1 MAVGCRGGRGAVAVL
16 VGCQKWHFSSL
27 KELSGQGLGL
37 GRPLQA
43 ERGV

>member
-1 MAVGCRGGRGAVAVL
+1 MAVL
-16 VGCQKWHFSSL
+16 VGCQKWNFSSL
-27 KELSGQGLGL
+27 KELSGLGLGL